1 MKLKQLQQDRI
12 EEIIREEMNNMKEGW
27 ALAEEFKK
35 SSSLNERNLFEQG
48 SPVEQDLSP
57 DALVSSL
64 EQSAM
69 ESAQGCVAELNRELL
84 NHLAS
89 VLQSHGLLP
98 SGARGD
104 SVDDMLAD
112 FDEATMVDAQMECAS
127 TITSA
132 LQKYIE
138 EMAVLA
144 AGVYSGN
151 E

>member
-12 EEIIREEMNNMKEGW
+12 EKIIREEMKNMKEGW
-27 ALAEEFKK
+27 VRADELKK
-35 SSSLNERNLFEQG
+35 SSSLNERNLFEEG
-48 SPVEQDLSP
+48 SPLEQDLSP

-69 ESAQGCVAELNRELL
+69 DSAQACLVGLDQELL

-98 SGARGD
+98 SGAGAAAV
-104 SVDDMLAD
+104 SDMLED
-112 FDEATMVDAQMECAS
+112 FDETTMVDAQMECAS
-127 TITSA
+127 TITNA

-144 AGVYSGN
+144 AGVYSGH

>member
-27 ALAEEFKK
+27 VLADTLKK
-35 SSSLNERNLFEQG
+35 TSSLNERNLFEEG
-48 SPVEQDLSP
+48 SPLEQDLSP
-57 DALVSSL
+57 GSVSSAL

-69 ESAQGCVAELNRELL
+69 DSAQTCLMEFHQELL

-98 SGARGD
+98 SGASGA

-112 FDEATMVDAQMECAS
+112 FDESTMVDAQMECAS